1 MYDELKKLMLALP
14 VLACYEGDGDP
25 GTGDGDGDPGAG
37 DAGNEFAS
45 RAQAAA
51 DEAQKAQQDAEQKA
65 VEAKEAAE
73 EAKRQQ
79 TKDFS
84 QDDLNRFL
92 ADDRRKHQDRYTKL
106 EMSFKGI
113 LEDKNLQ
120 KEQRAKLEG
129 ELADLQKAHRTKDQQ
144 AEYERKQERER
155 FKSELEV
162 TQDAAVKWENLYKS
176 SIVDR
181 SLQDAAVSAEAFNPG
196 QIVGLLRPLTKMQKE
211 QDLEGNGTGAYTPL
225 IDFPDI
231 DETTG
236 EHVISL
242 RTPEQAVQRMKEL
255 PELHGNL
262 FRPNVVSGVGSG
274 SATGGVQSGDG
285 GRVDPTKLSDEQY
298 RKMREDNPEALGLK
312 RRRS

>member
-1 MYDELKKLMLALP
+1 MNELENVMLALP
-14 VLACYEGDGDP
+14 VLACYEGDNDP
-25 GTGDGDGDPGAG
+25 GTGDVDGDPTGG
-37 DAGNEFAS
+37 GNDFAD
-45 RAQAAA
+45 RAQVAA
-51 DEAQKAQQDAEQKA
+51 DEAQRAQLDAEQKA
-65 VEAKEAAE
+65 AEAKEAAD
-73 EAKRQQ
+73 EAQRQQ
-79 TKDFS
+79 EKDFS
-84 QDDLNRFL
+84 QADLNRFL
-92 ADDRRKHQDRYTKL
+92 ADDRRKHQDRYQKL

-120 KEQRAKLEG
+120 KEQRAKLES

-144 AEYERKQERER
+144 AEYERKQEQER
-155 FKSELEV
+155 FKSEIEV
-162 TQDAAVKWENLYKS
+162 TRESATKWEDLYKS
-176 SIVDR
+176 SVVDR

-196 QIVGLLRPLTKMQKE
+196 QIVGLLRPVTRMQEE
-211 QDLEGNGTGAYTPL
+211 QDAEGNGIGAYTPL
-225 IDFPDI
+225 IDFPDV

-236 EHVISL
+236 EQVISL

-255 PELHGNL
+255 PTLYGNL

-298 RKMREDNPEALGLK
+298 RKMRQDNPEALGLR